1 VTIKSRK
8 GGRPDMA
15 RRNRIIYPSNSVWAN
30 GNVLYRVMTFGSTTT
45 FNTEDIFELGQ
56 LKIIDVVDDSP
67 TVAVTIETD
76 EFGSISNLY
85 HLANLE
91 FDEVVNQSA
100 TSVLGHL
107 AVVSGIGAAAANIAF
122 YHGVALTDF
131 GLSGCETGSAV
142 EIWAPIQSE
151 CSLGTSNSAI
161 DQTMYLPRVFVNSI
175 EWTYSAG
182 SNAAENFGA
191 ETDSK
196 FWFTNAGRF
205 ISNEEFVY
213 AVANDAD
220 VNTGVTGGTGF
231 KVVTTATTVF
241 LGLDEAPNGGADPA
255 QLVSTRSTG
264 QLAFLRFDAFGTPAV
279 RYYNVSTKTSFEVPV
294 EAGTVAVNGSY
305 VYNSA
310 DNGLIDPLDLTTN
323 AELLGEAKGEGDILF
338 VIYAANAYANAWTD
352 LEGATQAS
360 RGGGAQADSAMAT
373 RRDAE
378 YFAPIEIDASAKP
391 EDVGAVR
398 QGQVEIYL
406 IDKDVLD
413 PGFTLDSEIALRVT
427 SVTISADLTRE
438 PLFELSHLRPY
449 DRSLTFPIPFTATV
463 ETTATDLTEY
473 ATFASK
479 KTGVVI
485 NKNVDE
491 VSIFDFM
498 TANGRLDL
506 AVLIYQQTD
515 EEAGGVGSQ
524 RRVVTRE
531 MVGDEYYQRGQR
543 FIYYDGAGND
553 PDGDPVP
560 NNATE
565 IPDNPTKASTH
576 RERPL
581 KTVIAKDL
589 RITDEAYSLSLGENA
604 TQTYG
609 FRGTNRLFAILGEVD
624 SGDFVA
630 DPGFEINPAAARI
643 S

>member
-1 VTIKSRK
+1 
-8 GGRPDMA
+8 MA

-76 EFGSISNLY
+76 EFGSLSNLY

-100 TSVLGHL
+100 GSTTGHL
-107 AVVSGIGAAAANIAF
+107 TVLSGIGDAAVNIAF

-151 CSLGTSNSAI
+151 CSLGTDNDEI

-182 SNAAENFGA
+182 ANAAENFGA

-196 FWFTNAGRF
+196 FWFTNEGRF

-213 AVANDAD
+213 NSTPGAD
-220 VNTGVTGGTGF
+220 SNTGVTGGTGF
-231 KVVTTATTVF
+231 EVDTAGTSVF
-241 LGLDEAPNGGADPA
+241 LGLDEAKTPA
-255 QLVSTRSTG
+255 ELVSTRSTG
-264 QLAFLRFDAFGTPAV
+264 QLAFLRFDAFGTPSV
-279 RYYNVSTKTSFEVPV
+279 RYYNASASISFEVPV
-294 EAGTVAVNGSY
+294 EAGTAALDGTY
-305 VYNSA
+305 VYDSDTNELFEPS
-310 DNGLIDPLDLTTN
+310 DLTSN
-323 AELLGEAKGEGDILF
+323 NELLGEAKADGDILF
-338 VIYAANAYANAWTD
+338 VIYAANAYANAYSD
-352 LEGATQAS
+352 LEGATQN
-360 RGGGAQADSAMAT
+360 RGGGTQATSKMAT

-378 YFAPIEIDASAKP
+378 YFAPIEVDASAKP

-398 QGQVEIYL
+398 QGQIEIYL
-406 IDKDVLD
+406 IDKDVLPPD
-413 PGFTLDSEIALRVT
+413 FPLDNEIALRVQ

-449 DRSLTFPIPFTATV
+449 DRSLTFPIPFTVTV

-479 KTGVVI
+479 KNGIAIDLTT
-485 NKNVDE
+485 DE

-498 TANGRLDL
+498 TASGRLDL

-515 EEAGGVGSQ
+515 EEAGGVGSA

-543 FIYYDGAGND
+543 FIYYDGGSDD
-553 PDGDPVP
+553 PDTG
-560 NNATE
+560 TTYGTS
-565 IPDNPTKASTH
+565 IPTNPTKDTTH

-589 RITDEAYSLSLGENA
+589 RITDEAYNLSLGENA

-609 FRGTNRLFAILGEVD
+609 FRGTNRIFAILGEVD
-624 SGDFVA
+624 SGDYVSQ
-630 DPGFEINPAAARI
+630 PGFEINPNAPRV

>member
-1 VTIKSRK
+1 
-8 GGRPDMA
+8 MA

-76 EFGSISNLY
+76 EFGSLSNLY

-100 TSVLGHL
+100 GSTTGHL
-107 AVVSGIGAAAANIAF
+107 TVLSGIGDAAVNIAF

-151 CSLGTSNSAI
+151 CSLGTDNDEI

-182 SNAAENFGA
+182 ANAAENFGA

-196 FWFTNAGRF
+196 FWFTNDGRF

-213 AVANDAD
+213 NSTPGAD
-220 VNTGVTGGTGF
+220 SNTGVTGGTGF
-231 KVVTTATTVF
+231 EVDTAGTSVF
-241 LGLDEAPNGGADPA
+241 LGLDEAKTPA
-255 QLVSTRSTG
+255 ELVSTRSTG
-264 QLAFLRFDAFGTPAV
+264 QLAFLRFDAFGTPSV
-279 RYYNVSTKTSFEVPV
+279 RYYNASASISFEVPV
-294 EAGTVAVNGSY
+294 EAGTAALDGTY
-305 VYNSA
+305 VYDSDTNE
-310 DNGLIDPLDLTTN
+310 LFEPLDLTSN
-323 AELLGEAKGEGDILF
+323 NELLGEAKANGDILF
-338 VIYAANAYANAWTD
+338 VIYAANAYANAYSD
-352 LEGATQAS
+352 LEGATQN
-360 RGGGAQADSAMAT
+360 RGGGTQATSKMAT

-378 YFAPIEIDASAKP
+378 YFAPIEVDASAKP

-398 QGQVEIYL
+398 QGQIEIYL
-406 IDKDVLD
+406 IDKDVLPPD
-413 PGFTLDSEIALRVT
+413 FPLDNEIALRVQ

-449 DRSLTFPIPFTATV
+449 DRSLTFPIPFTVTV

-479 KTGVVI
+479 KNGIAIDLTT
-485 NKNVDE
+485 DE

-498 TANGRLDL
+498 TASGRLDL

-515 EEAGGVGSQ
+515 EEAGGVGSA

-543 FIYYDGAGND
+543 FIYYDGGSDD
-553 PDGDPVP
+553 PDTG
-560 NNATE
+560 TTYGTS
-565 IPDNPTKASTH
+565 IPTNPTKDTTH

-589 RITDEAYSLSLGENA
+589 RITDEAYNLSLGENA

-609 FRGTNRLFAILGEVD
+609 FRGTNRIFAILGEVD
-624 SGDFVA
+624 SGDYVS
-630 DPGFEINPAAARI
+630 DPGFEINPNAPRV

>member
-1 VTIKSRK
+1 
-8 GGRPDMA
+8 MA

-76 EFGSISNLY
+76 EFGSLSNLY

-91 FDEVVNQSA
+91 FDEVVNASA
-100 TSVLGHL
+100 GSTSGHL
-107 AVVSGIGAAAANIAF
+107 TVLSGIGDAAVNIAF

-151 CSLGTSNSAI
+151 CSLGTDNDEI

-182 SNAAENFGA
+182 ANAAENFGA

-196 FWFTNAGRF
+196 FWFTNDGRF

-213 AVANDAD
+213 NTSPGADA
-220 VNTGVTGGTGF
+220 NTGVTGGTGF
-231 KVVTTATTVF
+231 QVDATATTVF
-241 LGLDEAPNGGADPA
+241 LGLDEAKTPA
-255 QLVSTRSTG
+255 ELVSTRSTG
-264 QLAFLRFDAFGTPAV
+264 QLAFLRFDAFGTPSV
-279 RYYNVSTKTSFEVPV
+279 RYYNASASISFEVPV
-294 EAGTVAVNGSY
+294 EAGTVAVDGSY
-305 VYNSA
+305 VYDAST
-310 DNGLIDPLDLTTN
+310 NGLIDPSDLTSN
-323 AELLGEAKGEGDILF
+323 NELLGEAKADGDILF
-338 VIYAANAYANAWTD
+338 VIYAANAYANAFGD

-360 RGGGAQADSAMAT
+360 RGGSAADSDMGT

-378 YFAPIEIDASAKP
+378 YFAPIEVDASAKP
-391 EDVGAVR
+391 EDVGAIR
-398 QGQVEIYL
+398 QGQIEIYL
-406 IDKDVLD
+406 LDKDVLPPD
-413 PGFTLDSEIALRVT
+413 FPLDNEIALRVQ

-449 DRSLTFPIPFTATV
+449 DRSLTFPIPFTVTV

-479 KTGVVI
+479 KTGVAI
-485 NKNVDE
+485 DLTTDE

-515 EEAGGVGSQ
+515 EEAGGVGSA

-543 FIYYDGAGND
+543 FIYYDGGSDD
-553 PDGDPVP
+553 PDTG
-560 NNATE
+560 TTYGTS
-565 IPDNPTKASTH
+565 IPTSPTKANTH

-589 RITDEAYSLSLGENA
+589 RITDEAYNLSLGENA

-609 FRGTNRLFAILGEVD
+609 FRGTNRIFAILGEVD
-624 SGDFVA
+624 SGDYVS
-630 DPGFEINPAAARI
+630 DPGFEINPNASRV

>member
-1 VTIKSRK
+1 
-8 GGRPDMA
+8 
-15 RRNRIIYPSNSVWAN
+15 
-30 GNVLYRVMTFGSTTT
+30 MTFGSTTT

-56 LKIIDVVDDSP
+56 LRVIDVVDDSP

-76 EFGSISNLY
+76 EFGSLSNLY

-100 TSVLGHL
+100 TSANGHL
-107 AVVSGIGAAAANIAF
+107 TVLSGIGDAATNIAY

-151 CSLGTSNSAI
+151 CSLGTSNDEI

-182 SNAAENFGA
+182 ANAAENFGA

-196 FWFTNAGRF
+196 FWFTNDGRF
-205 ISNEEFVY
+205 ISNEEFVFHT
-213 AVANDAD
+213 APGADA
-220 VNTGVTGGTGF
+220 NTGVTGGTGF
-231 KVVTTATTVF
+231 QVDASSTSVF
-241 LGLDEAPNGGADPA
+241 LGLDENAGTA

-264 QLAFLRFDAFGTPAV
+264 QLAFLRFDAFGTPSV
-279 RYYNVSTKTSFEVPV
+279 RYYNASTKTSFEVPV
-294 EAGTVAVNGSY
+294 EAGTAAAAGAF

-310 DNGLIDPLDLTTN
+310 TNELFDPSDFTSN
-323 AELLGEAKGEGDILF
+323 PELLGEAKGDGDILF
-338 VIYAANAYANAWTD
+338 AVYAANAYANAWSD
-352 LEGATQAS
+352 LAGATQAA
-360 RGGGAQADSAMAT
+360 RGGGTQATSRMGT

-398 QGQVEIYL
+398 QGQIEIYL

-413 PGFTLDSEIALRVT
+413 PGFALDNEIALRVQ
-427 SVTISADLTRE
+427 SVTIAADLTRE

-449 DRSLTFPIPFTATV
+449 DRSLTFPIPFTVTV
-463 ETTATDLTEY
+463 ETTASDLTEF

-479 KTGVVI
+479 KQGVVI
-485 NKNVDE
+485 DQTTDE

-498 TANGRLDL
+498 TANERLDL

-515 EEAGGVGSQ
+515 EEAGGVGSE

-531 MVGDEYYQRGQR
+531 MVGDEYYQRGTR
-543 FIYYDGAGND
+543 YIYYDGLGND
-553 PDGDPVP
+553 PDGDPTGSPTDIPAQP
-560 NNATE
+560 NK
-565 IPDNPTKASTH
+565 DNTH

-589 RITDEAYSLSLGENA
+589 RITDEAYNLSLGENA
-604 TQTYG
+604 SQTYG
-609 FRGTNRLFAILGEVD
+609 FRGTNRVFAIVGEVD
-624 SGDFVA
+624 SGDFTA
-630 DPGFEINPAAARI
+630 NPGFEVNPAAPRI